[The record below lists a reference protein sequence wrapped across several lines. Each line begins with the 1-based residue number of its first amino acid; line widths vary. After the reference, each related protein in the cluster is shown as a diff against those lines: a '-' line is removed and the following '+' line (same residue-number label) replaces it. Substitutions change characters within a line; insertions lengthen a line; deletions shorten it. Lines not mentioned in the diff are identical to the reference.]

1 MMSSEFGLSSGKSM
15 FKILIAG
22 YAGGQHLRGWNS
34 LKWLAFPKF
43 QIIEGVVVIVVG
55 KAKNLRSGI

>member
-22 YAGGQHLRGWNS
+22 LGGGGGGRGRGEIRGGS
-34 LKWLAFPKF
+34 AF
-43 QIIEGVVVIVVG
+43 QVEI
-55 KAKNLRSGI
+55 NN

>member
-22 YAGGQHLRGWNS
+22 LGGGGGGGRGRGEIRGGS
-34 LKWLAFPKF
+34 AF
-43 QIIEGVVVIVVG
+43 QVEI
-55 KAKNLRSGI
+55 NN

>member
-22 YAGGQHLRGWNS
+22 EGGGGARGRGEIRGGQHFK
-34 LKWLAFPKF
+34 LKS
-43 QIIEGVVVIVVG
+43 IIEG
-55 KAKNLRSGI
+55 LE